1 MKYKSVEEYLSD
13 WPDGVSGGKGDG
25 TAKDQLAQQNK
36 LQQQAFDL
44 MQAQQKKVS
53 DAVSGYLSGNQ
64 GFDPQQLALMRSQ
77 FLNQNAQSYNQAGKN
92 VRTALLRSGSLD
104 GSTPAGGDATRGIAS
119 LEGAMASNASSGL
132 ANIDLQN
139 LQQALNNK
147 FNAASLI
154 NGQAAQ
160 LTSPISSFG
169 SGASNALN
177 QYVYAANQGFGNQFS
192 KAFGSTLGA
201 GLGAGLTGGAGNLA
215 SSFGKFGQGIA
226 NGTGN

>member
-1 MKYKSVEEYLSD
+1 MKYKSVEEYLAD
-13 WPDGVSGGKGDG
+13 WPEGISGGKGDG

-44 MQAQQKKVS
+44 MQQRQNQVS
-53 DAVSGYLSGNQ
+53 GAVSQYLSGNV
-64 GFDPQQLALMRSQ
+64 GFDPRQLALLKSQ
-77 FLNQNAQSYNQAGKN
+77 FLNSNAQSYNQAGRN
-92 VRTALLRSGSLD
+92 VRSALLRSGSLD
-104 GSTPAGGDATRGIAS
+104 SSTPAGGDATRGIAS

-139 LQQALNNK
+139 LQQALNNR

-160 LTSPISSFG
+160 LTSPISTFG

-192 KAFGSTLGA
+192 SGLGKALGNTLG
-201 GLGAGLTGGAGNLA
+201 GGNL
-215 SSFGKFGQGIA
+215 SFQGTKNFG
-226 NGTGN
+226 